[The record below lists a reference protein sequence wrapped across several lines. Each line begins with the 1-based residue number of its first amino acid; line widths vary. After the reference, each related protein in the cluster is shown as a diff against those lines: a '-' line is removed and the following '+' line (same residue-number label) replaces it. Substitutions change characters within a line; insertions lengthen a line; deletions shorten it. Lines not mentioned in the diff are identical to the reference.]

1 LAGRQA
7 INVNAVCGMQNAAS
21 SPLQITESGVLLRL
35 RVQPRAKA
43 DRLEGLH
50 GEQLRL
56 RLTAPPVGGAA
67 NAACIAFLAKQL
79 GVSRSRVRLY
89 AGEKSRDK
97 LIHIAGLTPAQVATA
112 LGIPWH

>member
-1 LAGRQA
+1 MR
-7 INVNAVCGMQNAAS
+7 NAES
-21 SPLQITESGVLLRL
+21 SPLQVTESGVLLRI
-35 RVQPRAKA
+35 RVQPRASA
-43 DRLEGLH
+43 DRLEGLQ
-50 GEQLRL
+50 GDQLRI

-79 GVSRSRVRLY
+79 GVSRSRVQLT

-97 LIHIAGLTPAQVATA
+97 LVHIAGLTPAQVATA